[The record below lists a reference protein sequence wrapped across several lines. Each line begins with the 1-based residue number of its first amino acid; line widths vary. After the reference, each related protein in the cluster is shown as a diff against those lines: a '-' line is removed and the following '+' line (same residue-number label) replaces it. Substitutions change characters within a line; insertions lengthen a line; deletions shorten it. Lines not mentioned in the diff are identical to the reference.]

1 MAEKV
6 DVAIIGG
13 GPAGMTAA
21 SRIKRVTPK
30 LRVVVFERSNYVSYA
45 PCGIPY
51 YLGGIVKELDQLVHY
66 PLRVFTEERG
76 IEVYTKTTVTE
87 LGTGYLRARN
97 SDGEKTYEWNKLLIA
112 TGAKPKIP
120 RVDGINL
127 PGVFTL
133 RTLEDGEAAK
143 KYLQNVNTVAIVGG
157 GYIGLELAENL
168 KNLGKKVHL
177 FELLPQ
183 VLPAVD
189 PDVASLI
196 EKELVSNGVDLHL
209 GEGLKALHGK
219 DKVESLETTKGEY
232 RVEAVFIATG
242 IAPETSLGDMI
253 GVERGVTGA
262 LSVDKSMRTNVEN
275 VFAAG
280 DVAEAINLVTGKPDW
295 FPLAPVANKMGYVAG
310 ATMSGLPAEFPG
322 AVGTSV
328 TRVFSLEIGRTG
340 LTEERARKEGFEPVS
355 AKITSNSKASYIP
368 GAGQVTV
375 KLIADAKTGRLI
387 GGQIIGKDVLARIN
401 TLAVLVAMGAQV
413 EDAFFA
419 DLGYA
424 PPFAPVWDP
433 LIVAAR
439 VLMGKIRGKDKY
451 F

>member
-1 MAEKV
+1 MTEKV

-21 SRIKRVTPK
+21 SRIKRINPK

-45 PCGIPY
+45 PCGLPY

-76 IEVYTKTTVTE
+76 IEVHIKTTVTE
-87 LGTGYLRARN
+87 LGPGYLKARN
-97 SDGEKTYEWNKLLIA
+97 SDGEKTYEWKKLLIA
-112 TGAKPKIP
+112 TGARPKIP
-120 RVDGINL
+120 KVDGVNL

-133 RTLEDGEAAK
+133 RILEDGESAR

-168 KNLGKKVHL
+168 KNFGKKVLL
-177 FELLPQ
+177 FELLPH

-189 PDVASLI
+189 PDIAVLI
-196 EKELVSNGVDLHL
+196 EKELVSNGVELHL
-209 GEGLKALHGK
+209 GEGLKAIHGK
-219 DKVESLETTKGEY
+219 ERVESLETTNGEY
-232 RVEAVFIATG
+232 KVEAVFIATG
-242 IAPETSLGDMI
+242 IAPETSLGEML
-253 GVERGVTGA
+253 GVKKGATGA
-262 LSVDKSMRTNVEN
+262 LSVDKAMRTNVEN

-280 DVAEAINLVTGKPDW
+280 DVAEAVNLVTGKPDW

-310 ATMSGLPAEFPG
+310 ATMSGIDAEFPG

-328 TRVFSLEIGRTG
+328 MRVFGLEVGRTG
-340 LTEERARKEGFEPVS
+340 LTEERARREGFEPVS
-355 AKITSNSKASYIP
+355 ATITSNTKASYIP
-368 GAGQVTV
+368 GVGQVTV
-375 KLIADAKTGRLI
+375 KLIADAKTGRLL
-387 GGQIIGKDVLARIN
+387 GGQIVGKDVLARIN
-401 TLAVLVAMGAQV
+401 TLATLLAMGAKV

-439 VLMGKIRGKDKY
+439 VLMGKMKGQ
-451 F
+451 